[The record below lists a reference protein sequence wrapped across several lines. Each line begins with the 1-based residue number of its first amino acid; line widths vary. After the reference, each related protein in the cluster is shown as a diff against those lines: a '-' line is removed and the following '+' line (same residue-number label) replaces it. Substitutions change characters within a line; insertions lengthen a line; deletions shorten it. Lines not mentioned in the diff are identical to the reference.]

1 MADLRAQSLLSVANR
16 GRTCHGPQAQRRKT
30 AVPRAAAAN
39 WQFRQFRPHIQQA
52 HFVLDGGAR
61 VVVQRTLCDVD
72 LGGMPCLPIRRS
84 QQSGG
89 SGCTPAFA
97 RAARPSADGSG
108 WAAQGACFFNHG
120 TRPSADGSDQA
131 MRRLKHRM
139 HPTPRTKPYPFTCMP
154 LDRFKAPARYWWAL
168 PSSLSP
174 WAIHSIRSSLSTCS
188 ASLPPSFRLTQHTH
202 FPRPGC

>member
-39 WQFRQFRPHIQQA
+39 WQFRQLRPQIQQA

-72 LGGMPCLPIRRS
+72 LGGMPRLPIRRR

-89 SGCTPAFA
+89 SGCTPAFVRAHPPMAAVGLRKA
-97 RAARPSADGSG
+97 RA
-108 WAAQGACFFNHG
+108 F
-120 TRPSADGSDQA
+120 
-131 MRRLKHRM
+131 
-139 HPTPRTKPYPFTCMP
+139 
-154 LDRFKAPARYWWAL
+154 
-168 PSSLSP
+168 
-174 WAIHSIRSSLSTCS
+174 ST
-188 ASLPPSFRLTQHTH
+188 T
-202 FPRPGC
+202 

>member
-16 GRTCHGPQAQRRKT
+16 GRTCHGPQAQQRKT

-39 WQFRQFRPHIQQA
+39 WQFRQLRPQIQQA

-89 SGCTPAFA
+89 SGCTPAFVRAHPPMAAVGLRKA
-97 RAARPSADGSG
+97 RAFSTTEHAHPPMAAIRPC
-108 WAAQGACFFNHG
+108 AA
-120 TRPSADGSDQA
+120 
-131 MRRLKHRM
+131 
-139 HPTPRTKPYPFTCMP
+139 
-154 LDRFKAPARYWWAL
+154 
-168 PSSLSP
+168 
-174 WAIHSIRSSLSTCS
+174 
-188 ASLPPSFRLTQHTH
+188 
-202 FPRPGC
+202 